1 MKLISWREDGAVH
14 LGAARPGG
22 VVDLRGAVPA
32 GMDMV
37 SLIGHWDHYG
47 EHVAAAVA
55 QQPPRTIDSALFVA
69 PIARPGKIMAIG
81 LNYADHAAESGMP
94 MPQKQLWFSKAVT
107 SVNGPFAPIAL
118 PRVSQA
124 LDYEAELVAVIG
136 RRARHV
142 PAEQAASV
150 VFGYCAGN
158 DVTVRD
164 WQRHST
170 QFVVGKS
177 FDTHAPFGPWIA
189 TADEVGDPH
198 TLDIR
203 CRVNG
208 ELRQQS
214 NTRHLIFNIYEQ
226 IAYLSAAMTLE
237 PGDLIF
243 TGTPGGVGSARKPP
257 LYLRAGDRVQVEI
270 ERVGAIESLVV
281 AEDDWQEPSHGR

>member
-1 MKLISWREDGAVH
+1 MKLVSWWDEGRPR
-14 LGAARPGG
+14 LGAARPDG
-22 VVDLRGAVPA
+22 VVDLGDALPT
-32 GMDMV
+32 GMDMA
-37 SLIGHWDHYG
+37 SLIGQWDHYG
-47 EHVAAAVA
+47 GRVEAAVA
-55 QQPPRTIDSALFVA
+55 QRPARAIGNALLAA

-81 LNYADHAAESGMP
+81 LNYADHVAESGLP
-94 MPQKQLWFSKAVT
+94 MPQRQLWFSKAAT

-142 PAEQAASV
+142 PAERAASV
-150 VFGYCAGN
+150 VFGYCVGN
-158 DVTVRD
+158 DVSVRD

-208 ELRQQS
+208 ALRQQS

-243 TGTPGGVGSARKPP
+243 TGTPGGVGAARKPP

-270 ERVGAIESLVV
+270 ERVGAIESPVV
-281 AEDDWQEPSHGR
+281 AEDDLKEPCHGH